1 MRTID
6 VDDAAVDLS
15 GLIEAVNGGE
25 VVLITKDGTAV
36 ARLMSAGVPSTSPRL
51 GFLAGQAHIP
61 DDFDAL
67 GRDVIVA
74 AVQGDG

>member
-6 VDDAAVDLS
+6 IDDAAMDLPE
-15 GLIEAVNGGE
+15 LIEAVNGGK
-25 VVLITKDGTAV
+25 VVLITKDGTPV
-36 ARLMSAGVPSTSPRL
+36 ARLMSTGVPSASPRL

-74 AVQGDG
+74 AIQGDG